1 MFASRLAVL
10 ALAALLVM
18 DHAVAQ
24 SHATPDDPIVYEVRH
39 EMVGGISNTPA
50 DCSLVDA
57 SVRGALVGALNARLG
72 DARPYRFERT
82 IEVRTQVVAGTMLHV
97 TYEASRPGAGP
108 RGADAEGAGAPRT
121 EIRRAK
127 IWQRL
132 DGENEVTA
140 DALVLAVEAAPRGAV
155 DDASSPRLLGGFR
168 PLDPA
173 TAEALAAAAEYARAW
188 TTRNP
193 NRDDGGD
200 ASVLRPVQIHPSGSA
215 EEAEATAAEARA
227 KTFYLCEASV
237 QVVNGFN
244 YRLKMA
250 RGEKDAECDVT
261 GTVYKSLDDEYEVA
275 D

>member
-1 MFASRLAVL
+1 MA
-10 ALAALLVM
+10 
-18 DHAVAQ
+18 
-24 SHATPDDPIVYEVRH
+24 
-39 EMVGGISNTPA
+39 
-50 DCSLVDA
+50 
-57 SVRGALVGALNARLG
+57 RGA
-72 DARPYRFERT
+72 P
-82 IEVRTQVVAGTMLHV
+82 
-97 TYEASRPGAGP
+97 
-108 RGADAEGAGAPRT
+108 
-121 EIRRAK
+121 
-127 IWQRL
+127 L
-132 DGENEVTA
+132 DGENA
-140 DALVLAVEAAPRGAV
+140 GDGRRPRPRRRAAPRGAV
-155 DDASSPRLLGGFR
+155 DDASSPGSSAGSARST
-168 PLDPA
+168 PA

-215 EEAEATAAEARA
+215 EEAEAKAAEARA